1 MQPIHIILTIIAYF
15 GVLILISYLTGKSAN
30 NQTFFKANN
39 SSPWY
44 LVAFGMIGASL
55 SGVTFISVPG
65 WVATQQMGYMQMV
78 LGYVVGY
85 AVIGLVLLP
94 LYYKLNLTSIY
105 TYLEDR
111 FGRFSYKTG
120 AWFFLLS
127 RTIGASFRLF
137 LVANVFQLILFDAYN
152 IPFWVTVTI
161 TILLIWLYT
170 FKGGIK
176 TIVWTD
182 TLQTLFML
190 IAVGVSIVMVKDS
203 LQIDNLFSYVA
214 ENKLSKIF
222 FFENINAGNYFW
234 KQFFSGA
241 FIAIAMT
248 GLDQDMMQKNLTCR
262 NLKDAQ
268 KNMFWFTIVLVVV
281 NFFFLALGILLT
293 DYASVH
299 ELTAQKDQLFPAIAM
314 SEHAG
319 FLTSIFFL
327 LGLIAAAYS
336 SADSALTSLTTSFSI
351 DILEINKKENEVEKE
366 KIRKKIHIIF
376 SFILVATILIFKYF
390 IANVSVIAKIF
401 QFAGYTYGPLL
412 GLYAFGL
419 FTKHK
424 VKDKLVPV
432 ICVLA
437 PILTYTISQFSKEK
451 LGFDF
456 SFVILVLNGLL
467 TFLGLAFI
475 SGESRRSEK
484 APSSVSSIYA
494 PIILSI
500 LGFTRSIINGFQSTI
515 GIVFFMLAI
524 IWLLIALN
532 RVYKK

>member
-1 MQPIHIILTIIAYF
+1 MQPLYILLLIVAYF
-15 GVLILISYLTGKSAN
+15 SVLVFISYITGKSAN

-65 WVATQQMGYMQMV
+65 WIEGQQMSYMQMV
-78 LGYVVGY
+78 LGYTIGY

-105 TYLEDR
+105 TYLKDR
-111 FGRFSYKTG
+111 FGKFSYKTG
-120 AWFFLLS
+120 ASFFLIS
-127 RTIGASFRLF
+127 RTVGAAFRLF
-137 LVANVFQLILFDAYN
+137 LVAKVLQLILFDEYG

-190 IAVGVSIVMVKDS
+190 IAVGVCIVMIKDA
-203 LQIDNLFSYVA
+203 LQIESLFSYISD
-214 ENKLSKIF
+214 NKLSKIF
-222 FFENINAGNYFW
+222 FFEDVKAGNYFW

-241 FIAIAMT
+241 FIAIVMT

-268 KNMFWFTIVLVVV
+268 KNMFWFTIVLVIV
-281 NFFFLALGILLT
+281 NFFFLALGVLLT
-293 DYASVH
+293 DYATVNEINAH
-299 ELTAQKDQLFPAIAM
+299 KDNLFPTIAM
-314 SEHAG
+314 SGNLGLA
-319 FLTSIFFL
+319 TSLFFL

-351 DILEINKKENEVEKE
+351 DILEIDKKENEQEKE
-366 KIRKKIHIIF
+366 QIRKKIHVLF
-376 SFILVATILIFKYF
+376 SVILIATILVFKYF
-390 IANVSVIAKIF
+390 IANDSVIAKIF

-419 FTKHK
+419 FTKLN
-424 VKDKLVPV
+424 VRDKLVPY
-432 ICVLA
+432 ICVIA
-437 PILTYTISQFSKEK
+437 PILTYFISDYSKTN

-456 SFVILVLNGLL
+456 GFFVLILNGFL
-467 TFLGLAFI
+467 TFIGL
-475 SGESRRSEK
+475 
-484 APSSVSSIYA
+484 
-494 PIILSI
+494 LSI
-500 LGFTRSIINGFQSTI
+500 KESKH
-515 GIVFFMLAI
+515 A
-524 IWLLIALN
+524 
-532 RVYKK
+532 